1 MPIGDWQFWVVTLIA
16 LLALFALFRMFVP
29 KKKGKRTSLTVS
41 AKRHDQNT
49 SSSESTSES
58 SS

>member
-16 LLALFALFRMFVP
+16 LVAVYALFRMFVP

-41 AKRHDQNT
+41 AKNRSKCD
-49 SSSESTSES
+49 SDCGCG
-58 SS
+58 

>member
-16 LLALFALFRMFVP
+16 LVAVYALFRMFVP

-41 AKRHDQNT
+41 AKTKDR
-49 SSSESTSES
+49 SSDKCGEDCGCG
-58 SS
+58 

>member
-16 LLALFALFRMFVP
+16 LVAVYALFRMFVP

-41 AKRHDQNT
+41 AHKRSASKEDDSNCAC
-49 SSSESTSES
+49 
-58 SS
+58 